1 MAAALNIPANGVGI
15 GIAGHNGGGTFVW
28 TDMAERY
35 DGTVASNTVHSGAD
49 ATGDGTS
56 TRTADPSAS
65 TPASRALLLA
75 SWVAGPGALAHAVDA
90 ASSSANSGAYT
101 FSNLQLGSPTPDRQ
115 IVVCIAGYDGIDTG
129 DHVSAVTVGQQT
141 GTLLARQASPVDSDH
156 FSEMWV
162 ASVPEGESGTVEVTI
177 SVGIAGCSV
186 VLYRLIGASTT
197 AYDTATN
204 ADDPLTTTID
214 VPNNGCCIASAQY
227 RSSALNLDWTGVDKD
242 AEGTEETIYHYS
254 TASKNFSAGETG
266 RTVTAEGTSALDR
279 RALVVVSWGR
289 A

>member
-1 MAAALNIPANGVGI
+1 M
-15 GIAGHNGGGTFVW
+15 
-28 TDMAERY
+28 
-35 DGTVASNTVHSGAD
+35 
-49 ATGDGTS
+49 
-56 TRTADPSAS
+56 
-65 TPASRALLLA
+65 
-75 SWVAGPGALAHAVDA
+75 
-90 ASSSANSGAYT
+90 
-101 FSNLQLGSPTPDRQ
+101 
-115 IVVCIAGYDGIDTG
+115 
-129 DHVSAVTVGQQT
+129 GQQT

-156 FSEMWV
+156 FSEMWA

-204 ADDPLTTTID
+204 ANDPLTTTID